1 MLTRQKRTISLILIA
16 ALALP
21 LFIITPVMAAEDKLS
36 MDVRNVDI
44 RDVLS
49 AIAVNIDKNIIFAG
63 QPAKVSVNLQD
74 INPETALDYV
84 LNLVGYDYIDDGSA
98 LIVGQKNTLSSDFYN
113 QLTITAI
120 PLKYITSDVIAKQI
134 DVLGLP
140 VKKIVLDN
148 NPNVIWIQ
156 GLPREINKIK
166 DLISMLDSAENFTD
180 KDGESTLLTPIALK
194 YISAEQ
200 LNTIID
206 QMGLPRGIVLE
217 SNPMTLWV
225 HGSNYEVSQIQ
236 SIRSNV
242 DIPENSGSVE
252 DALIPVKLT
261 YLTTD
266 EVVLILNQLD
276 LDINIITFENNMK
289 TLWIKGNT
297 EDIETAKEVIK
308 NFDIKDYSNDTVSF
322 VYNTVN
328 ITAKELEKRLESL
341 DLNNVEINYLN

>member
-74 INPETALDYV
+74 INPETALDFV

-217 SNPMTLWV
+217 SNHDIM
-225 HGSNYEVSQIQ
+225 GSWQ
-236 SIRSNV
+236 
-242 DIPENSGSVE
+242 
-252 DALIPVKLT
+252 
-261 YLTTD
+261 
-266 EVVLILNQLD
+266 QL
-276 LDINIITFENNMK
+276 
-289 TLWIKGNT
+289 
-297 EDIETAKEVIK
+297 
-308 NFDIKDYSNDTVSF
+308 
-322 VYNTVN
+322 
-328 ITAKELEKRLESL
+328 
-341 DLNNVEINYLN
+341 